1 MASMMRAASTTGD
14 GNLLSPPGWF
24 TKADLDRFKA
34 RTRALVA
41 QYAAYAP
48 VPGFPINGELTL
60 AENIADNSRLA
71 IAYKAY
77 RLSLGGWNAPMI
89 HGLTGDQ
96 RHFMAGRSPG
106 AARRAKTR
114 QSYGSRPIPI
124 RPFRGMLTGHTPQLT
139 PAPINTNKHRNQQ
152 LAD

>member
-1 MASMMRAASTTGD
+1 VHLSPIATRIYSSSTVLLTQFTD

-60 AENIADNSRLA
+60 AENIADNSGLA

-89 HGLTGDQ
+89 DGLTGDQ

-106 AARRAKTR
+106 AARREGRDLNENDSLPKR
-114 QSYGSRPIPI
+114 
-124 RPFRGMLTGHTPQLT
+124 M
-139 PAPINTNKHRNQQ
+139 
-152 LAD
+152 